1 MLTREMF
8 FISLV
13 LSDRHCSS
21 VTGIVL
27 R

>member
-13 LSDRHCSS
+13 LSDRFRSS